1 MSIPIFDLVV
11 QPINVSH
18 ENTIEEHRAYDVNNF
33 DNTNLP
39 IASKAFLIEDIIS
52 TQKDEDKMRM
62 RVSAN
67 KEEQDNKRLTMLKA
81 SADNVYDT
89 TLDDLLFH
97 EPQIITEN
105 LREQI
110 STYYQKFKY
119 RIRSNRCS
127 RKVKHK
133 MPFSLSK
140 IEELKIPENKA
151 SIIRIDYLKLKDFK
165 SSFRTRQQGGGTKH
179 RLAYGEQIAK
189 YIKKRDT
196 KLYRSIMKN
205 PIVAN
210 TSLMVDKYIIDFM
223 HTRDN
228 TINLK

>member
-11 QPINVSH
+11 QPIKVSH
-18 ENTIEEHRAYDVNNF
+18 ENTIEKYRAHYVNEFYD
-33 DNTNLP
+33 TNLP
-39 IASKAFLIEDIIS
+39 IASRDFLIEDIIS
-52 TQKDEDKMRM
+52 TQTDEDKMRM
-62 RVSAN
+62 RVIAN
-67 KEEQDNKRLTMLKA
+67 KEEQDNNRLTMLRESTQDK
-81 SADNVYDT
+81 YIK
-89 TLDDLLFH
+89 TLDKLLFH
-97 EPQIITEN
+97 IPQILTED
-105 LREQI
+105 LQEQI
-110 STYYQKFKY
+110 SAYYQKFKY

-151 SIIRIDYLKLKDFK
+151 SIILINYLELKRFEC
-165 SSFRTRQQGGGTKH
+165 SFRPEQQGGGTKH

-196 KLYRSIMKN
+196 KLYRSIMNN
-205 PIVAN
+205 PIVAH

-223 HTRDN
+223 HTRN
-228 TINLK
+228 Y

>member
-11 QPINVSH
+11 QPIKVSH
-18 ENTIEEHRAYDVNNF
+18 ENTIEKYRAHYVNEF
-33 DNTNLP
+33 DDTNLP
-39 IASKAFLIEDIIS
+39 IASRDFLIEDIIS
-52 TQKDEDKMRM
+52 TQTDEDKMRM
-62 RVSAN
+62 RVIAN
-67 KEEQDNKRLTMLKA
+67 KEEQDNNRLTMLRESTQDK
-81 SADNVYDT
+81 YIK
-89 TLDDLLFH
+89 TLDNLLFH
-97 EPQIITEN
+97 IPQILTED
-105 LREQI
+105 LQEQI
-110 STYYQKFKY
+110 SAYYQKFKY

-151 SIIRIDYLKLKDFK
+151 SIILINYLELKRFE
-165 SSFRTRQQGGGTKH
+165 SSFRTARQQGGGTKH

-196 KLYRSIMKN
+196 KLYRSIMNN

-223 HTRDN
+223 HTRN
-228 TINLK
+228 Y